1 MTELVVSGVGTVRP
15 EGFDFRTAL
24 GPRGYKYLPTASQY
38 FLAAAKRAL
47 AGIGPDALDGVDAER
62 RGAAVGTNSAAAA
75 LHDAMDRTVME
86 TGAEDLSPVTAPYF
100 SINLFGSR
108 LATEHE
114 LKGFN
119 LTFASPRVAGLEAI
133 ESGGRALAAGRAHW
147 LLAGATEQVLAEGEP
162 GADTSEA
169 GAVALVLEPATAV
182 AARGGRV
189 YGRVAVRS
197 FFLPPAL
204 AGGRS
209 GAERARALIDGALD
223 ALGHAGSGYSGVG
236 HAGSGHAGLGH
247 AGLGP
252 GGPHPVT
259 PVTPVTAVLDGSPVG
274 EAVAAALGE
283 RAEYVPAG
291 AGCLEPVARVAAAL
305 ADGAGPARVVVTAA
319 AQGNAAVCL
328 VTPGSP
334 GAQAGTQAST
344 QAGTRTG
351 TRTRT
356 QAEAQ
361 RGTRAETRAEATQ
374 TQAQAEAQAEA
385 AEEGGG

>member
-15 EGFDFRTAL
+15 EGFDFKTAL

-47 AGIGPDALDGVDAER
+47 AGIGPDALDGVEAER

-133 ESGGRALAAGRAHW
+133 ESGRRALAAGRAHW

-162 GADTSEA
+162 GAETSEA
-169 GAVALVLEPATAV
+169 GAVALVLEPAAAV
-182 AARGGRV
+182 AARGGRA

-204 AGGRS
+204 AAAGS
-209 GAERARALIDGALD
+209 GAERARALIDGALQ
-223 ALGHAGSGYSGVG
+223 ALGHR
-236 HAGSGHAGLGH
+236 
-247 AGLGP
+247 GLGP
-252 GGPHPVT
+252 DGPL
-259 PVTPVTAVLDGSPVG
+259 PVTAVLDGSPVG

-305 ADGAGPARVVVTAA
+305 ADGTGPARVVVTAA

-328 VTPGSP
+328 VTPGDP
-334 GAQAGTQAST
+334 GTQAGTQAGTST
-344 QAGTRTG
+344 GAQTR
-351 TRTRT
+351 
-356 QAEAQ
+356 
-361 RGTRAETRAEATQ
+361 TRAET
-374 TQAQAEAQAEA
+374 QAETTRTEAQ